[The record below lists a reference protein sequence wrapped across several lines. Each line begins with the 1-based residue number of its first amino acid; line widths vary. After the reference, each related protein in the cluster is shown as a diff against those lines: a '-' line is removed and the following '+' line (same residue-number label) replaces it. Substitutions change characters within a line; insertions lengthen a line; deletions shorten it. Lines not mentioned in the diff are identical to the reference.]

1 MVSPANY
8 DIAVKE
14 LIIEWDDKFIL
25 TEVCGYVQCDGV
37 QDLINQTL
45 DMEGSLKKTRSDEY
59 QTQNKKQLWRFVKKA
74 GLKTSFIQIPKEK
87 MTFYTLDLRDVKQ
100 TFEEELREEG
110 FNRYIRRQHE
120 IILHL
125 KSLLDDNEILPIK
138 KAHIT
143 VEIHAT
149 YPEPQS
155 NWTWTNKFLIDNLI
169 IVI

>member
-1 MVSPANY
+1 M
-8 DIAVKE
+8 
-14 LIIEWDDKFIL
+14 
-25 TEVCGYVQCDGV
+25 
-37 QDLINQTL
+37 
-45 DMEGSLKKTRSDEY
+45 
-59 QTQNKKQLWRFVKKA
+59 KKA

-125 KSLLDDNEILPIK
+125 KSLFDDNEILPIK

-149 YPEPQS
+149 YPEPQI
-155 NWTWTNKFLIDNLI
+155 NRRINFNE
-169 IVI
+169 